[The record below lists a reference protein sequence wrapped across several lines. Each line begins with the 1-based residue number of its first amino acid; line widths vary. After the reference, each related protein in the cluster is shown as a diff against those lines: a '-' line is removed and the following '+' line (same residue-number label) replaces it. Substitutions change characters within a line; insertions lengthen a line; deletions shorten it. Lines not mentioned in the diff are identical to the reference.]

1 MIIDLL
7 LRLLARLLPP
17 LARIR
22 YLEEWRAD
30 AAGAAEA
37 GLNRRDVLLGAAAL
51 SLTLDRDLPAHSGEA
66 RGTLPRRLARRGFAL
81 AAAAVVILFGS
92 YFTGGGIVP
101 QGEAATAGVVA
112 ALQTAGWLVLRL
124 AVLLAVI
131 AALYLAGAARVA
143 ATRTARVTLLAAIVG
158 PALVLAAALVP
169 GLPAWLPAWL
179 SAVGFLVIVAALAGG
194 IVVLGGSIPIG
205 LKDRTAVRRRRV
217 PVAVLGAAAVIAVV
231 VVGAIDLLVWNPEAK
246 VPGTDLATIYAL
258 MASRDGFSLT
268 TTAVLIGIWALFW
281 SLAALI
287 VLAAAAHPRAAALT
301 PRRLAIVLLGLVG
314 GAIFFRFF
322 AGFGIGMSIADSFM
336 TSGGDVSVVSAVLPY
351 VGQLALAGAAVA
363 FGWAPRLAPRQP
375 APA

>member
-1 MIIDLL
+1 MIVDLL

-37 GLNRRDVLLGAAAL
+37 GLSRRDVLLGAAAL

-143 ATRTARVTLLAAIVG
+143 ATRTASVTLLAAILG

-169 GLPAWLPAWL
+169 GLPAWL

-194 IVVLGGSIPIG
+194 IVVLGGSMPIG